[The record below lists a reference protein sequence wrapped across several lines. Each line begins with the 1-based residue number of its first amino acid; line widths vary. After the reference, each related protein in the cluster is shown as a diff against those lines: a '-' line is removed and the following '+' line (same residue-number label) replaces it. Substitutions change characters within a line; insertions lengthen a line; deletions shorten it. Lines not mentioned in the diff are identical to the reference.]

1 MIWCMQACLVSQS
14 CPTLSNP
21 MDHDLPGTSV
31 HGILQR
37 RILQC
42 VPFPTPVD
50 IPDPGIELES
60 PAPPALAS

>member
-21 MDHDLPGTSV
+21 MGHGLPGTSV
-31 HGILQR
+31 HGILQG

-42 VPFPTPVD
+42 VPFPTPVH

-60 PAPPALAS
+60 LALPALAS